1 MILTNSVKYNTV
13 YSMLRDVPRFDRL
26 NISDEVAS
34 TLREMIFD
42 GRLKAGERINEI
54 SLSEKLGISRT
65 PLREALRGLVAEGA
79 FINIPRRGFF
89 VCEMTSEEVLS
100 IYPIRAYLDPEALRL
115 SGIPSAD
122 RFKKLEAINEKLK
135 HADSVKR
142 AIHWD
147 DIWHYELWA
156 KCPNLILID
165 LIEQFMRRT
174 RRYEYASMRESRNVR
189 RSIEKKAKIIATLRR
204 GDLSLACTKLR
215 QNLMDG
221 AKPVLA
227 WLAKKQTK

>member
-1 MILTNSVKYNTV
+1 
-13 YSMLRDVPRFDRL
+13 MLNKHHLFDRM

-54 SLSEKLGISRT
+54 SLAEKLGISRT
-65 PLREALRGLVAEGA
+65 PLREALRGLVVEGA

-89 VCEMTSEEVLS
+89 ACEMTSEEVLR

-115 SGIPSAD
+115 SGIPSD
-122 RFKKLEAINEKLK
+122 ERLKKLEAINEKLK
-135 HADSVKR
+135 HAGSAKR

-147 DIWHYELWA
+147 DVWHYELWA
-156 KCPNLILID
+156 KCTNTILID

-174 RRYEYASMRESRNVR
+174 RRYEYASMRESRNIR
-189 RSIEKKAKIIATLRR
+189 RSTKTKAEIIVLLRR
-204 GDLSLACTKLR
+204 DELSHACTKLR

-227 WLAKKQTK
+227 WLAQRQTK